1 MNASELGAPAVRSA
15 VNWSRLVWSLR
26 ILLAVIFLLTAIPK
40 LAAVPVSVSMFHQ
53 IGLGLWFMYF
63 VGAVELAGAVGL
75 LVPRLAGV
83 AAVGLC
89 ADMLGASIVNVAIL
103 HSGAV
108 VLTVVLFAVCGFVA
122 LSHRSTISTLAHQAR
137 S

>member
-1 MNASELGAPAVRSA
+1 MKASDLSAPAVRSA
-15 VNWSRLVWSLR
+15 VNRSRLVWSLR
-26 ILLAVIFLLTAIPK
+26 ILLAAIFLLTAIPK
-40 LAAVPVSVSMFHQ
+40 LVAAPVSVSMFHQ

-89 ADMLGASIVNVAIL
+89 ADMLVSRLGDS
-103 HSGAV
+103 
-108 VLTVVLFAVCGFVA
+108 
-122 LSHRSTISTLAHQAR
+122 
-137 S
+137 